1 MELTAEALD
10 KLIAD
15 SAAKVLGAKVD
26 ALKSEIIADT
36 KTQVGDVEKKIL
48 FNQDGHGEIGFSKT
62 LGGSVVDFSSMKALA
77 GMPMNFGPDEAKN
90 GAAMGAAFA
99 GIGSPWKRLSPTME
113 KFAKLLATG
122 FKNAGLSRLGG
133 AFLEDYFKDCKS
145 QMSMFTKATA
155 VSGQDEGTSAD
166 GGYTVP
172 IEFAAVVVEFA
183 FQLSPILSKV
193 WRVPMNTSVTKY
205 PKLSQQEGNY
215 FGGVKITYATEGNAP
230 AANTRVNFEQNVF
243 TANKVILET
252 AFTSELIEDSLIN
265 IVNYVTGVITR
276 AYMFELE
283 RCVIRGSGSGQPRGI
298 IEDVIVKANAVKRS
312 AGAGQVAMADIYGLE
327 GALDE
332 MFTNLTYIT
341 RRSTISK
348 LRAGLTTVANGFLK
362 ETWEEAAGNPTMI
375 KSMNGYPY
383 YVTRNCHPTGSLGDI
398 ICGDLGYYMLAIRR
412 DMRIDMSDAPY
423 WTTDQIALRLT
434 ARYDGM
440 PGTSYGFKV
449 LQGTGS

>member
-26 ALKSEIIADT
+26 ALKAEIIADT

-48 FNQDGHGEIGFSKT
+48 FNYDGQGEIGFSKT
-62 LGGSVVDFSSMKALA
+62 LGGSAVDFSSMKALA
-77 GMPMNFGPDEAKN
+77 GMPLSFGPDEAKN
-90 GAAMGAAFA
+90 SAAMGAAFA

-133 AFLEDYFKDCKS
+133 AFLEDYFKDCKA
-145 QMSMFTKATA
+145 QMGIFIKDN
-155 VSGQDEGTSAD
+155 SGQSEGTSAD

-183 FQLSPILSKV
+183 FQLSPVLSKV
-193 WRVPMNTSVTKY
+193 WRVPMNTQQVKY

-215 FGGVKITYATEGNAP
+215 FGGVKVSYVNEATAP
-230 AANTRVNFEQNVF
+230 SANTKVAFEQNVF
-243 TANKVILET
+243 NAHKVILET

-283 RCVIRGSGSGQPRGI
+283 RCVIRGSGNGQPRGI

-312 AGAGQVAMADIYGLE
+312 AGAGHVAIADIYALE

-332 MFTNLTYIT
+332 MFTNLSYIT
-341 RRSTISK
+341 RRSTISA
-348 LRAGLTTVANGFLK
+348 LRQSLTTVSNGFLK
-362 ETWEEAAGNPTMI
+362 ETWEEAAGSPTMI

-383 YVTRNCHPTGSLGDI
+383 FVTRNCHPTGSLGDI

-449 LQGTGS
+449 LSGTGS

>member
-26 ALKSEIIADT
+26 ALKAEIIADT

-48 FNQDGHGEIGFSKT
+48 FNYDGQGEIGFSKT
-62 LGGSVVDFSSMKALA
+62 LGGSAVDFSSMKALA
-77 GMPMNFGPDEAKN
+77 GMPLSFGPDEAKN

-133 AFLEDYFKDCKS
+133 AFLEDYFKDCKA
-145 QMSMFTKATA
+145 QMGIFIKDN
-155 VSGQDEGTSAD
+155 SGQSEGTSAD

-183 FQLSPILSKV
+183 FQLSPVLSKV
-193 WRVPMNTSVTKY
+193 WRVPMNTQQVKY

-215 FGGVKITYATEGNAP
+215 FGGVKVTYVNEATAP
-230 AANTRVNFEQNVF
+230 SANTKVAFEQNVF
-243 TANKVILET
+243 NAHKVILET

-283 RCVIRGSGSGQPRGI
+283 RCVIRGSGNGQPRGI

-312 AGAGQVAMADIYGLE
+312 AGAGHVAIADIYALE

-332 MFTNLTYIT
+332 MFTNLSYIT
-341 RRSTISK
+341 RRSTISA
-348 LRAGLTTVANGFLK
+348 LRQSLTTVSNGFLK
-362 ETWEEAAGNPTMI
+362 ETWEEAAGSPTMI

-383 YVTRNCHPTGSLGDI
+383 FVTRNCHPTGSLGDI

-449 LQGTGS
+449 LSGTGS

>member
-26 ALKSEIIADT
+26 ALKAEIIADT

-48 FNQDGHGEIGFSKT
+48 FNYDGQGEIGFSKT
-62 LGGSVVDFSSMKALA
+62 LGGSAVDFSSMKALA
-77 GMPMNFGPDEAKN
+77 GMPLSFGPDEAKN

-133 AFLEDYFKDCKS
+133 AFLEDYFKDCKA
-145 QMSMFTKATA
+145 QMGIFIKDN
-155 VSGQDEGTSAD
+155 SGQSVGTSAD

-193 WRVPMNTSVTKY
+193 WRVPMNTQQVKY

-215 FGGVKITYATEGNAP
+215 FGGVKVSYVNEATAP
-230 AANTRVNFEQNVF
+230 SANTKVAFEQNVF
-243 TANKVILET
+243 NAHKVILET

-265 IVNYVTGVITR
+265 IVNFVTGVITR

-283 RCVIRGSGSGQPRGI
+283 RCVIRGSGNGQPRGI

-312 AGAGQVAMADIYGLE
+312 AGAGHVAIADIYALE

-332 MFTNLTYIT
+332 MFTNLSYIT
-341 RRSTISK
+341 RRSTISA
-348 LRAGLTTVANGFLK
+348 LRQSLTTVSNGFLK
-362 ETWEEAAGNPTMI
+362 ETWEEAAGSPTMI

-383 YVTRNCHPTGSLGDI
+383 FVTRNCHPTGSLGDI

-434 ARYDGM
+434 ARYDCM
-440 PGTSYGFKV
+440 PGTSYAFKV

>member
-26 ALKSEIIADT
+26 ALKAEIIADT

-48 FNQDGHGEIGFSKT
+48 FNYDGQGEIGFSKT
-62 LGGSVVDFSSMKALA
+62 LGGSAVDFSSMKALA
-77 GMPMNFGPDEAKN
+77 GMPLSFGPDEAKN

-133 AFLEDYFKDCKS
+133 AFLEDYFKDCKA
-145 QMSMFTKATA
+145 QMGIFIKDN
-155 VSGQDEGTSAD
+155 SGQSEGTSAD

-183 FQLSPILSKV
+183 FQLSPVLSKV
-193 WRVPMNTSVTKY
+193 WRVPMNTQQVKY

-215 FGGVKITYATEGNAP
+215 FGGVKVSYVNEATAP
-230 AANTRVNFEQNVF
+230 SANTKVAFEQNVF
-243 TANKVILET
+243 NAHKVILET

-283 RCVIRGSGSGQPRGI
+283 RCVIRGSGNGQPRGI

-312 AGAGQVAMADIYGLE
+312 AGAGHVAIADIYALE

-332 MFTNLTYIT
+332 MFTNLSYIT
-341 RRSTISK
+341 RRSTISA
-348 LRAGLTTVANGFLK
+348 LRQSLTTVSNGFLK
-362 ETWEEAAGNPTMI
+362 ETWEEAAGSPTMI

-383 YVTRNCHPTGSLGDI
+383 FVTRNCHPTGSLGDI

-449 LQGTGS
+449 LSGTGS